1 MKSYAYTVTQL
12 SLGDGMTSALHR
24 FTAPGAS
31 MPLLLLHGSIEN
43 GRIFYSPGGKGLAPF
58 LARHGFDVF
67 VPDMAGKGSSTPK
80 IAKGFKHSQ
89 DDVIDRDIPIY
100 IDHIRQYHP
109 DTPIRL
115 GGHSW
120 GGVMLLAWY
129 AKYGK
134 PDEIGPSVFFGTKR
148 RIGVFSLRRFFM
160 VDLVWSLAGTI
171 GTMLKGYMPAV
182 ALGMGSENEPTALF
196 TQVNRWVYSKHW
208 KDQQNQLD
216 YSKLLR
222 SKQLPP
228 VLYLAGVH
236 DRVLGHP
243 DDVKR
248 LIEETGSANAR
259 FMLLAKSAGNAK
271 NYGHIDMLT
280 AKTCPDDHFPKVVS
294 WLNTATMN

>member
-1 MKSYAYTVTQL
+1 MNSYAYTVAQL
-12 SLGDGMTSALHR
+12 DLDNGTTSAVHR
-24 FTAPGAS
+24 FTPPES
-31 MPLLLLHGSIEN
+31 TIPVLLLHGSIEN

-115 GGHSW
+115 GAHSW

-129 AKYGK
+129 AKYGN

-148 RIGVFSLRRFFM
+148 RIGILSLRRFFM

-171 GTMLKGYMPAV
+171 GTLLKGYMPAV
-182 ALGMGSENEPTALF
+182 ALRMGSENEPTALYK
-196 TQVNRWVYSKHW
+196 QVNRWVYSKTW
-208 KDQQNQLD
+208 KDEQNQHD
-216 YSKLLR
+216 YTKMLQN
-222 SKQLPP
+222 KALPNI
-228 VLYLAGVH
+228 LYLAGIH
-236 DRVLGHP
+236 DHVLGHRT
-243 DDVKR
+243 DVR
-248 LIEETGSANAR
+248 HLIRETGASNAH
-259 FMLLAKSAGNAK
+259 FMVLSKLAGNMQD
-271 NYGHIDMLT
+271 YGHIDMLT
-280 AKTCPDDHFPKVVS
+280 SKSCPIDHFPKVVS
-294 WLNTATMN
+294 WLYKGTLT